1 MAMFQPP
8 IKNELDVLLSVVRRQ
23 NISPGRGRGRAR
35 SDPVEALPLIWR
47 LKQRRSLLAH
57 SHFTFEASR
66 DLSQCTVEVNVSSFH
81 EQVLSGRM
89 A

>member
-23 NISPGRGRGRAR
+23 NTSPGRGRSRAR
-35 SDPVEALPLIWR
+35 SDPVEALALTWR
-47 LKQRRSLLAH
+47 LKQRLCLLAK

-66 DLSQCTVEVNVSSFH
+66 DLRQCTVEVNISPVH
-81 EQVLSGRM
+81 EQVLAGRM

>member
-23 NISPGRGRGRAR
+23 NTSPGRGRSRGR
-35 SDPVEALPLIWR
+35 SDAVETLPLIWR
-47 LKQRRSLLAH
+47 LKQRLCLL
-57 SHFTFEASR
+57 SQNHFTFEASR
-66 DLSQCTVEVNVSSFH
+66 DSHQSTVEVNVSSVH

>member
-8 IKNELDVLLSVVRRQ
+8 IKNELDVLLSVVPRQ

-66 DLSQCTVEVNVSSFH
+66 DLSQCTVEVNVSSVH